1 MTALNQLIARAK
13 TDFDLTKT
21 DDQERLYALT
31 DKLLNLP
38 ESNTDTLIHAARQPD
53 APLEFRLAVMLVRSR
68 QYILRIKKPLN
79 VAVVFAMWGEQNR
92 LLPNSDINPN
102 GEDCLR
108 IKLAQLDWATV
119 DTPINWVV
127 YAVDDGCP
135 YGSGKIAQDIV
146 QADQLDKKVKIHFLD
161 QAVPTDTGP
170 LQALKSADDSR
181 KAGAVILGCQ
191 QAISD
196 GMDAVIYTD
205 ADSSVHLGQ
214 IGLLLKP
221 FVEEGYRVVLGNR
234 KHPDAVLV
242 KQEGRWGIGIK
253 VLRHMQ
259 RMVGQAIFSRN
270 ILDTQ
275 AAFKLYESK
284 LLQKII
290 TKPTVFDFS
299 FDTDW
304 ILAAIS
310 MDEALA
316 TVPFAFI
323 DSFAESASITQG
335 PMTTWESLLKGLVQA
350 VRRHGVAHSKA
361 MARVLDE
368 EIQSSADLD
377 AIIHHL
383 PPELAAAKPESLG
396 DPAVM
401 SPEVLQTWIQ
411 ERKAAAK

>member
-1 MTALNQLIARAK
+1 MTKLDKLITKAK
-13 TDFDLTKT
+13 TDFDLTNLAH
-21 DDQERLYALT
+21 QERLYNLT
-31 DKLLNLP
+31 EKMLVLP
-38 ESNTDTLIHAARQPD
+38 ESNSDVFLKAAREPD

-68 QYILRIKKPLN
+68 QNIMRITRPLN
-79 VAVVFAMWGEQNR
+79 IAVVFAMWGEHNR
-92 LLPNSDINPN
+92 LLPKSDINPN

-108 IKLAQLDWATV
+108 TKLAQLEWATSGA
-119 DTPINWVV
+119 PINCMI

-135 YGSGKIAQDIV
+135 KGSGKIAQDIV
-146 QADQLDKKVKIHFLD
+146 HADQLNEKVKVLFLD
-161 QAVPTDTGP
+161 QAVPTDIGP
-170 LQALKSADDSR
+170 LKALKSADDSR

-191 QAISD
+191 QAIFD

-205 ADSSVHLGQ
+205 ADGSVHLGQ
-214 IGLLLKP
+214 VGLLLRP
-221 FVEEGYRVVLGNR
+221 FIEEGYRVVLGNR

-259 RMVGQAIFSRN
+259 RMLGQAIFSRN

-275 AAFKLYESK
+275 AAFKLYDSK

-290 TKPTVFDFS
+290 AKPTVFDFS

-304 ILAAIS
+304 LLAAIS
-310 MDEALA
+310 MDEALT

-350 VRRHGVAHSKA
+350 VRRHGVSHSKA

-368 EIQSSADLD
+368 EIESSADLE

-401 SPEVLQTWIQ
+401 SPEALQIWIQ
-411 ERKAAAK
+411 ERKAAAQ

>member
-1 MTALNQLIARAK
+1 MTELNQLIAKAK

-21 DDQERLYALT
+21 DDQESLYTLT
-31 DKLLNLP
+31 EQLLTLP
-38 ESNTDTLIHAARQPD
+38 ESVSDAFPAAAREPD

-68 QYILRIKKPLN
+68 QNMLRVKRRLN
-79 VAVVFAMWGEQNR
+79 VAVVFAMWGEHNR
-92 LLPNSDINPN
+92 LRPKSDTNPN

-108 IKLAQLDWATV
+108 TKLDQLDWATTG
-119 DTPINWVV
+119 TPINWVV

-135 YGSGKIAQDIV
+135 NGSGKIAQGIV
-146 QADQLDKKVKIHFLD
+146 NVDQLEDKVKVHFLE
-161 QAVPTDTGP
+161 QALPTDTGP
-170 LQALKSADDSR
+170 LKALKSADDSR

-191 QAISD
+191 QAILD

-214 IGLLLKP
+214 IGLLLRP
-221 FVEEGYRVVLGNR
+221 FFEEGYRVVLGNR

-259 RMVGQAIFSRN
+259 RMVGQAIVSRN

-275 AAFKLYESK
+275 AAFKLYESN
-284 LLQKII
+284 LLHKII
-290 TKPTVFDFS
+290 SNPTVFDFS

-304 ILAAIS
+304 MLAAIS
-310 MDEALA
+310 RDEALT

-323 DSFAESASITQG
+323 DSLAESASITQG

-350 VRRHGVAHSKA
+350 VRRHGVAHSEA

-368 EIQSSADLD
+368 EIKSSADLE

-383 PPELAAAKPESLG
+383 PPELVAAQPESLG

-401 SPEVLQTWIQ
+401 SPEALQIWIR
-411 ERKAAAK
+411 ERKAAAA

>member
-1 MTALNQLIARAK
+1 MTELNQLIAQAK
-13 TDFDLTKT
+13 TDFDLTEI
-21 DDQERLYALT
+21 DNQESLYVLT
-31 DKLLNLP
+31 EKLLSLP
-38 ESNTDTLIHAARQPD
+38 ESNSDTLLDAAREPD

-68 QYILRIKKPLN
+68 QNILRFKRPLKI
-79 VAVVFAMWGEQNR
+79 AIVFAMWGEQNR
-92 LLPNSDINPN
+92 LLPKSDTNPN

-108 IKLAQLDWATV
+108 IKLAQLSWATAG
-119 DTPINWVV
+119 TPVTWRV

-135 YGSGKIAQDIV
+135 YGSGTIAQEIV
-146 QADQLDKKVKIHFLD
+146 NADQWGQNVKVLFLD
-161 QAVPTDTGP
+161 QAVPSDTGP
-170 LQALKSADDSR
+170 LKALKSVDDSR
-181 KAGAVILGCQ
+181 KAGAVILGSQ

-214 IGLLLKP
+214 IGLLLRP
-221 FVEEGYRVVLGNR
+221 YIEDGYRVVLGNR

-275 AAFKLYESK
+275 AAFKLYESN

-290 TKPTVFDFS
+290 SNPTVFDFS

-304 ILAAIS
+304 LLAAIS
-310 MDEALA
+310 MDEALT

-335 PMTTWESLLKGLVQA
+335 PMTTWVSLLKGLLQA
-350 VRRHGVAHSKA
+350 VRRHGVDHNKA
-361 MARVLDE
+361 MARVLDK

-383 PPELAAAKPESLG
+383 PPELADAKPELLG

-401 SPEVLQTWIQ
+401 SPEALQLWIQ
-411 ERKAAAK
+411 ERKTAAN